1 MNTNKPDWWNTVLDA
16 RTAHL
21 HNLPHTPSPAPSVLQ
36 KQCTLFKHP
45 NWTQHP
51 ATQTF
56 TALNTPTKNLS
67 ATLTDHVI
75 ANPTSALQLEVW
87 LEKIDLDTTDTYRLV
102 EHILTNKQHL
112 ITTHTLPALA
122 IAGLTEDH
130 ATRIL
135 QLIPETITSTVD
147 YIAALVT
154 LLSITPL
161 PEEILAAAAYGELSL
176 HVPPT
181 QLADLDLLGRQSVI
195 TNPHLTPDIIS
206 TLLDFYLNLR
216 RQNLDHDHLRP
227 ILANMKLVSLG
238 TGTVTKIL
246 AADPTAAAEIVSYI
260 VPSSLYTTATLDAL
274 VCIKPYLW
282 SDAVVDTSTWPAPTD
297 RHLTEIEATIAA
309 ELVPTWTSTL
319 SKLFDTATA
328 ATA

>member
-1 MNTNKPDWWNTVLDA
+1 MNINKSDWWNTVLDA

-21 HNLPHTPSPAPSVLQ
+21 HNLPHIPSTTPSVLQ
-36 KQCTLFKHP
+36 KQCTLFKHS

-56 TALNTPTKNLS
+56 TALDTPTKNLS
-67 ATLTDHVI
+67 ATLTDHVL
-75 ANPTSALQLEVW
+75 ANPTSALQLETW
-87 LEKIDLDTTDTYRLV
+87 LEKIDLDTSDTYRLV
-102 EHILTNKQHL
+102 EHILSNKQHL

-122 IAGLTEDH
+122 VAGLTNDH

-135 QLIPETITSTVD
+135 QLIPEIITSTVD
-147 YIAALVT
+147 YTAALVT
-154 LLSITPL
+154 LISITPL
-161 PEEILAAAAYGELSL
+161 PEEILAAAAYGELSF

-181 QLADLDLLGRQSVI
+181 KLADLDLLGRQSVT
-195 TNPHLTPDIIS
+195 TNPHLTPDILS
-206 TLLDFYLNLR
+206 TLLDFYLDLR
-216 RQNLDHDHLRP
+216 HRNFDHDHLRP

-238 TGTVTKIL
+238 TETVTKIL
-246 AADPTAAAEIVSYI
+246 ATDPTAAAEIVSYI

-274 VCIKPYLW
+274 VCTKPYLW
-282 SDAVVDTSTWPAPTD
+282 ADPAVNTSTWPAPTD
-297 RHLTEIEATIAA
+297 YHLTETEATIVA